1 MLNGLLQLHI
11 GLAYVLFLVSLL
23 NLACALAPSG
33 LRASVSDAG
42 ETQASALAT
51 LLRVAHQLVL
61 IAGRFM
67 LCLGVGVL
75 FAQFDGQTSFFS
87 NFGWFLLSILLWF
100 PVELAGR
107 HRVKPEIDYICDGG
121 QPTRR
126 LLIGT
131 ATQLLFVASIFGIM
145 HAR

>member
-33 LRASVSDAG
+33 LRTSVSETG
-42 ETQASALAT
+42 EAQASALAT
-51 LLRVAHQLVL
+51 LLRVAHHILL
-61 IAGRFM
+61 AAGRLIM
-67 LCLGVGVL
+67 LLGVGVL
-75 FAQFDGQTSFFS
+75 FILLDEQASFFS
-87 NFGWFLLSILLWF
+87 NYGWLLLSILLWL
-100 PVELAGR
+100 PIELTGKN
-107 HRVKPEIDYICDGG
+107 RVKPEIDYVCDGG

-131 ATQLLFVASIFGIM
+131 AIQLVFVASIFGIM

>member
-33 LRASVSDAG
+33 LRASVSEAG
-42 ETQASALAT
+42 ETQTSALAT
-51 LLRVAHQLVL
+51 LLRVAHQIVL
-61 IAGRFM
+61 GAGRFM
-67 LCLGVGVL
+67 LVLGLGVL
-75 FAQFDGQTSFFS
+75 FAQLDQHTSFFS
-87 NFGWFLLSILLWF
+87 SYGWLLLSILLWV

-107 HRVKPEIDYICDGG
+107 HRVKPEIDYIFDGG

-131 ATQLLFVASIFGIM
+131 AIQLLFVASIFGIM

>member
-1 MLNGLLQLHI
+1 MLNGLLQIHI

-33 LRASVSDAG
+33 LRASVTEAG
-42 ETQASALAT
+42 DTQASAMAT
-51 LLRVAHQLVL
+51 LLRVAHQFML

-67 LCLGVGVL
+67 LLLGVGVL
-75 FAQFDGQTSFFS
+75 FVQLDEQASLFS
-87 NFGWFLLSILLWF
+87 NFGWFLLSILLWV
-100 PVELAGR
+100 PIELAGR
-107 HRVKPEIDYICDGG
+107 LRVKPEIDYICDGG

>member
-75 FAQFDGQTSFFS
+75 FAQFDGQTSFFR
-87 NFGWFLLSILLWF
+87 I
-100 PVELAGR
+100 LAGF
-107 HRVKPEIDYICDGG
+107 C
-121 QPTRR
+121 
-126 LLIGT
+126 
-131 ATQLLFVASIFGIM
+131 
-145 HAR
+145 